1 MLDCRFFAAFFMHFQ
16 EEFEDLDEIQAR
28 YIGGLN
34 EHVQDIISHSKY
46 RKERRLEVLYPL

>member
-1 MLDCRFFAAFFMHFQ
+1 MVLSVIVQ

-46 RKERRLEVLYPL
+46 RKERRLEVLYPLNV